1 MVLGSLFWH
10 HISLVSCIA
19 DFFLC
24 YFLLWFSE
32 NLSLTVVKKKGGSL
46 ISESKRHRI
55 MHERSLDDDITEML
69 VHEDWEN
76 QLILIDNDFDVTKRD
91 RDDVT
96 DIHDVV
102 IPPDSSL
109 LFRPLHLPS
118 IQNVGISVIVPSC
131 KDIVDLHFT
140 PFVSIWLS
148 KLTSMQVE
156 P

>member
-1 MVLGSLFWH
+1 
-10 HISLVSCIA
+10 
-19 DFFLC
+19 
-24 YFLLWFSE
+24 
-32 NLSLTVVKKKGGSL
+32 VVKKKGGSL